1 MKKIVIVLALVASLL
16 APSHAQAAE
25 TKFLGGPLTNLEQQ
39 GATINVQLS
48 AVPEKAGLYMQQCIQ
63 STSGARSEI
72 CNKAAELWISTSRGA
87 SFLPTDII
95 KFKPTGGF
103 ISGTTTVDCT
113 VSKCG
118 IFMRF
123 DHTAGAD
130 LSEDQF
136 IALSFKSEAT
146 GTMALPMDE
155 ITATI
160 NGVAVSTKTPI
171 TLGYRELATVSA
183 VSKAGATLTYATLAP
198 ACALNGTQITPLKG
212 VGECAVSVTSA
223 GNATT
228 AGVTAILPIYL
239 ALGVQTIPT
248 IAANKSVTLPTKT
261 NFGQKVKYKATGECS
276 VKKNK
281 LTAMKGKCTISARAK
296 SQDELFGALK
306 TKVVLKIK

>member
-212 VGECAVSVTSA
+212 VGECAISVTSA
-223 GNATT
+223 GNATA

-248 IAANKSVTLPTKT
+248 IAAKKSVTLATKT
-261 NFGQKVKYKATGECS
+261 NFGQKVTYKATGECS

>member
-48 AVPEKAGLYMQQCIQ
+48 AVPEKAGLYMQQCVQ

-95 KFKPTGGF
+95 KFKPTGSF
-103 ISGTTTVDCT
+103 ISGSTTVDCT

-123 DHTAGAD
+123 DHTAGTD

-212 VGECAVSVTSA
+212 VGECAISVTSA
-223 GNATT
+223 GNATA

>member
-48 AVPEKAGLYMQQCIQ
+48 AVPEKAGLYMQQCVQ

-155 ITATI
+155 IMATI
-160 NGVAVSTKTPI
+160 NGVAVSTKAPI

-212 VGECAVSVTSA
+212 VGECAISVTSA
-223 GNATT
+223 GNATA

>member
-95 KFKPTGGF
+95 KFKPTGSF
-103 ISGTTTVDCT
+103 ISGSTTVDCT

-123 DHTAGAD
+123 DHTAGTD

-212 VGECAVSVTSA
+212 VGECAISVTSA

>member
-95 KFKPTGGF
+95 KFKPTGSF
-103 ISGTTTVDCT
+103 ISGSTTVDCT

-123 DHTAGAD
+123 DHTAGTD

-212 VGECAVSVTSA
+212 VGECAISVTSA
-223 GNATT
+223 GNATA

>member
-95 KFKPTGGF
+95 KFKPTGSF
-103 ISGTTTVDCT
+103 ISGSTTVDCT

-123 DHTAGAD
+123 DHTAGTD

>member
-103 ISGTTTVDCT
+103 ISGSTTVDCT

-123 DHTAGAD
+123 DHTAGTD

-212 VGECAVSVTSA
+212 VGECAISVTSA
-223 GNATT
+223 GNATA

>member
-95 KFKPTGGF
+95 KFKPTGSF
-103 ISGTTTVDCT
+103 ISGSTTVDCT

-212 VGECAVSVTSA
+212 VGECAISVTSA
-223 GNATT
+223 GNATA

>member
-48 AVPEKAGLYMQQCIQ
+48 AVPEKAGLYMQQCLQ

-95 KFKPTGGF
+95 KFKPTGSF
-103 ISGTTTVDCT
+103 ISGSTTVDCT

-123 DHTAGAD
+123 DHTAGTD

-136 IALSFKSEAT
+136 IGLSFKSEAT
-146 GTMALPMDE
+146 ETVALPTDE

-212 VGECAVSVTSA
+212 VGECAISVTSA
-223 GNATT
+223 GNATA

>member
-95 KFKPTGGF
+95 KFKPTGSF
-103 ISGTTTVDCT
+103 ISGSTTVDCT

-248 IAANKSVTLPTKT
+248 IAANKSVTLATKT

>member
-48 AVPEKAGLYMQQCIQ
+48 AVPEKAGLYMQQCVQ

-72 CNKAAELWISTSRGA
+72 CNKAVELWISTSRGA
-87 SFLPTDII
+87 SFLPTDLI
-95 KFKPTGGF
+95 KFKPTSSF

-123 DHTAGAD
+123 DHTAGTD

-136 IALSFKSEAT
+136 IGLSFKSEAT
-146 GTMALPMDE
+146 ETVVLPTDE

-160 NGVAVSTKTPI
+160 NGVVVSTKAPI
-171 TLGYRELATVSA
+171 TLSYRELATVSA
-183 VSKAGATLTYATLAP
+183 VSKAGATLTYATLVP
-198 ACALNGTQITPLKG
+198 ACALNGTEITPLKG
-212 VGECAVSVTSA
+212 VGECAISVTSA

>member
-95 KFKPTGGF
+95 KFKPTSGF

-212 VGECAVSVTSA
+212 VGECAISVTSA
-223 GNATT
+223 GNATA

>member
-95 KFKPTGGF
+95 KFKPTGSF
-103 ISGTTTVDCT
+103 ISGSTTVDCT

-123 DHTAGAD
+123 DHTAGTD

-223 GNATT
+223 GNATA

-248 IAANKSVTLPTKT
+248 IAAKKSVTLATKT
-261 NFGQKVKYKATGECS
+261 NFGQKVTYKATGECS

>member
-95 KFKPTGGF
+95 KFKPTGSF
-103 ISGTTTVDCT
+103 ISGSTTVDCT

-123 DHTAGAD
+123 DHTAGTD
-130 LSEDQF
+130 LSEDKF

-212 VGECAVSVTSA
+212 VGECAISVTSA
-223 GNATT
+223 GNATA

>member
-48 AVPEKAGLYMQQCIQ
+48 AVPEKAGIYMQQCIQ

-95 KFKPTGGF
+95 KFKPTGSF
-103 ISGTTTVDCT
+103 ISGSTTVDCT

-123 DHTAGAD
+123 DHTAGTD

-212 VGECAVSVTSA
+212 VGECAISVTSA
-223 GNATT
+223 VNATA

-248 IAANKSVTLPTKT
+248 IAAKKSVTLATKT
-261 NFGQKVKYKATGECS
+261 NFGQKVTYKATGECL

>member
-95 KFKPTGGF
+95 KFKPTGSF
-103 ISGTTTVDCT
+103 ISGSTTVDCT

-123 DHTAGAD
+123 DHTAGTD

-146 GTMALPMDE
+146 GTMALPIDE